1 MCLRGA
7 TVTSWPI
14 WGTVSEL
21 AAQDSLWKLMC
32 VFSSV
37 RRQKDKERKSR
48 LSLFLT
54 KSGSHENVSPTK
66 KTNTA
71 PSK

>member
-21 AAQDSLWKLMC
+21 ARA
-32 VFSSV
+32 
-37 RRQKDKERKSR
+37 RQFVEVDVCFLLCSQAERQGEEEPTQPFPHQVR
-48 LSLFLT
+48 LSR
-54 KSGSHENVSPTK
+54 KRQSH
-66 KTNTA
+66 
-71 PSK
+71 